1 MVLAVEDGLRKVYS
15 QQKDEIWIDIIGA
28 IKKAIKMKQNLNP
41 SECKALHDL
50 KKDDSV
56 MRLPAFIQWYW
67 IKVITIE
74 KLNYVV
80 WSINLQKID

>member
-1 MVLAVEDGLRKVYS
+1 
-15 QQKDEIWIDIIGA
+15 
-28 IKKAIKMKQNLNP
+28 MKQNLNP

-80 WSINLQKID
+80 